1 MNQCILTGRL
11 TKDVEIRYF
20 NDKANA
26 LFTLAVDS
34 GYKDASGNPQVD
46 FISCQAWN
54 GQAEF
59 LSKYCKKGDKVLI
72 SGRISVRNYQAQD
85 GTTRFI
91 TEVVVDRV
99 ESLQPKEAPQ
109 QAQQP
114 QPKPKNTGYKVN
126 GQPQQVEATVDDTDL
141 PF

>member
-1 MNQCILTGRL
+1 MNQCILSGRL

-20 NDKANA
+20 NDKANV

-34 GYKDASGNPQVD
+34 GYKDQSGNPQVD

-59 LSKYCKKGDKVLI
+59 LSKYCKKGDKVLV

-91 TEVVVDRV
+91 TEVIVDRV
-99 ESLQPKEAPQ
+99 ESLQPKETQ
-109 QAQQP
+109 QQP
-114 QPKPKNTGYKVN
+114 QQHQKPKNTGYKVN
-126 GQPQQVEATVDDTDL
+126 GQPQQVEETVDDSDL

>member
-20 NDKANA
+20 NDKANV

-34 GYKDASGNPQVD
+34 GYKDKSGNPQVD

-59 LSKYCKKGDKVLI
+59 LSKILFYYAPKLLLDRLFCSSVIKLI
-72 SGRISVRNYQAQD
+72 YFSI
-85 GTTRFI
+85 
-91 TEVVVDRV
+91 
-99 ESLQPKEAPQ
+99 
-109 QAQQP
+109 
-114 QPKPKNTGYKVN
+114 
-126 GQPQQVEATVDDTDL
+126 
-141 PF
+141 PFAIVSAIL

>member
-1 MNQCILTGRL
+1 MNQSILSGRL
-11 TKDVEIRYF
+11 TKDVETRYF
-20 NDKANA
+20 NDKANV

-34 GYKDASGNPQVD
+34 GYKDQSGNPQVD

-59 LSKYCKKGDKVLI
+59 LSKYCKKGDKVLV

-91 TEVVVDRV
+91 TEVIVDRV
-99 ESLQPKEAPQ
+99 ESLQPKETQQHQPQ
-109 QAQQP
+109 QHQ
-114 QPKPKNTGYKVN
+114 KPKNTGYKVN
-126 GQPQQVEATVDDTDL
+126 GQPQETTVDDSDL